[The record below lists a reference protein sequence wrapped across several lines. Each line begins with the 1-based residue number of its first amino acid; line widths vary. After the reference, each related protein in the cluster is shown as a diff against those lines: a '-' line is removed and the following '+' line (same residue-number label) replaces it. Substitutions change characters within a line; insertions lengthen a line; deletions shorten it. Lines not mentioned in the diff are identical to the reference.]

1 MIFEI
6 GLIGVAGFLYLV
18 TTMVVIGFKSYRS
31 VKDKNLRSFGASFWV
46 FVLIISYNTY
56 YYPLD
61 VDPVTVY
68 YWYFAGVLFKLPEI
82 DREERKKLIEAGE
95 LDPDI

>member
-1 MIFEI
+1 M
-6 GLIGVAGFLYLV
+6 
-18 TTMVVIGFKSYRS
+18 
-31 VKDKNLRSFGASFWV
+31 
-46 FVLIISYNTY
+46 LIISYNTY

-95 LDPDI
+95 LDPEI